1 MSAFADPTT
10 TSGGCACRFSVIE
23 GEELVE
29 NLTKSEGNLT
39 VLGPYVCSNV

>member
-23 GEELVE
+23 DEELIE
-29 NLTKSEGNLT
+29 SLNKSEGNLT
-39 VLGPYVCSNV
+39 VLGPYFCLNV